1 MGDFIMIID
10 VEKIEKLLADESI
23 SAYEIESKTGVNR
36 TILAKLRRGEA
47 DLDNMT
53 LKNLK
58 KIMKY
63 IKMEESKMEITKYEL
78 RMATAEVKKEELHEG
93 ITQEQND
100 IMSEIVK
107 EFDNLED
114 AKAALAEYESSVY
127 DLGHGKYEVTEYYV
141 EINEYEVIDGEE
153 YIKPVSEVI
162 FAKGDYH
169 TEHKWLGNFGD
180 YDLTKMD
187 NDILVEFHENVNR
200 KNVVKYLPDY
210 DLNTFEELVEE
221 FEDAES
227 MDERESKLFAIND
240 LLGI

>member
-1 MGDFIMIID
+1 MNKIID
-10 VEKIEKLLADESI
+10 VEKIEKLLADETV
-23 SAYEIESKTGVNR
+23 SAYEIESKSNVNR
-36 TILAKLRRGEA
+36 TILTKLRRGEA
-47 DLDNMT
+47 ELDNMT
-53 LKNLK
+53 LKNVK
-58 KIMKY
+58 KLMEY
-63 IKMEESKMEITKYEL
+63 IEREESKMEITKYEL
-78 RMATAEVKKEELHEG
+78 RVATAEVKKEELHEG

-100 IMSEIVK
+100 IMSEIIK
-107 EFDNLED
+107 EFNNLED

-127 DLGHGKYEVTEYYV
+127 HLGHGKYEVTEYYV
-141 EINEYEVIDGEE
+141 EINEYEVIDEE
-153 YIKPVSEVI
+153 KYIKPVSEVI

-200 KNVVKYLPDY
+200 ENVVKYLTDY
-210 DLNTFEELVEE
+210 DLDTFEELVEE
-221 FEDAES
+221 YEDAEN

>member
-78 RMATAEVKKEELHEG
+78 RVATAEVKKEELHEG
-93 ITQEQND
+93 ITQEQNTDFQTKKYD
-100 IMSEIVK
+100 II
-107 EFDNLED
+107 
-114 AKAALAEYESSVY
+114 
-127 DLGHGKYEVTEYYV
+127 
-141 EINEYEVIDGEE
+141 
-153 YIKPVSEVI
+153 
-162 FAKGDYH
+162 
-169 TEHKWLGNFGD
+169 
-180 YDLTKMD
+180 
-187 NDILVEFHENVNR
+187 
-200 KNVVKYLPDY
+200 
-210 DLNTFEELVEE
+210 
-221 FEDAES
+221 
-227 MDERESKLFAIND
+227 
-240 LLGI
+240 